1 MKVRVARGCSGF
13 GVHKKGLNIL
23 QHCKLNKK
31 RSEKSKD
38 ADTSNQWQAAQKFQE
53 RSVESDASNTSS
65 PLKIPFQRH
74 VIPSVTRIL
83 QQTMTSEQIFFLER
97 WRQRMIQELGEDGF
111 AEYTSNI
118 FLQGKRFHEHLEHLL
133 SPQGNLKEKNEH
145 LECGYMESVQHILK
159 DISGVR
165 ALESAVQHESLK
177 YAGLLDCVAKY
188 QGQLCV
194 IDWKTSEKPKP
205 FIWNTYDNPLQVVA
219 YMGAINHDANYSFQV
234 QCGLIVVA
242 YKDGSPAH
250 PHFMDSELCSQYWT
264 KWLLRLE
271 DYTEKEKKQS
281 TWKPG

>member
-38 ADTSNQWQAAQKFQE
+38 ADTSNQWQAAQKFQ
-53 RSVESDASNTSS
+53 D
-65 PLKIPFQRH
+65 
-74 VIPSVTRIL
+74 
-83 QQTMTSEQIFFLER
+83 
-97 WRQRMIQELGEDGF
+97 
-111 AEYTSNI
+111 I